1 MRKVLADV
9 QDGSMPSADDK
20 TAVMTRIAPGGIAW
34 VDSLTSR
41 RVSRARVLVEALK
54 FAADHKTE
62 FEARIKKLEGF

>member
-1 MRKVLADV
+1 
-9 QDGSMPSADDK
+9 
-20 TAVMTRIAPGGIAW
+20 MTRIAPGGIAW